1 VLFPV
6 SYLLTSL
13 SLDNKNLS
21 ASQTWSTWL
30 NWRLR
35 YNYFRFG
42 KQTFVILEFYFRFRF
57 RPYCRNPH
65 NILHKVVK
73 FDLYRTTESVIDFS
87 RWSHKYN
94 STSGFLFV
102 NATAFKRSKSISKPN
117 FVDVSQFT
125 AEITILPFW
134 KNKRPQYWNSTSGF
148 DFDYIVAIY
157 VLFASGCPK
166 SSKSDCLLRK
176 YDVMSILKMAAA
188 VAQYYFRFCFCW
200 CHCLQKVTIY
210 QQTKFRRHIS
220 ICGWAITISVSE
232 KTNVRHIACSFCTRP
247 LNSIQIGPL
256 TAEIW
261 RHNRFLMMAAAAA
274 QYYFRIRICWYHCFQ
289 KVQVYQQTK
298 FRRHVSIYVV
308 VVVIA

>member
-1 VLFPV
+1 MLFPV

-102 NATAFKRSKSISKPN
+102 NATAFKRSKSISKSN

-125 AEITILPFW
+125 AEITTPVLEKQTSAILEFYFW
-134 KNKRPQYWNSTSGF
+134 FRFRLYRRNLRVICIRLPKIIQVGLSIAEIWRHVYFKDGGRGRSILFS
-148 DFDYIVAIY
+148 
-157 VLFASGCPK
+157 VLFLLMSLPSEGHNLSANQI
-166 SSKSDCLLRK
+166 SSTYLNLWLS
-176 YDVMSILKMAAA
+176 YN
-188 VAQYYFRFCFCW
+188 YFRFG
-200 CHCLQKVTIY
+200 K
-210 QQTKFRRHIS
+210 
-220 ICGWAITISVSE
+220 
-232 KTNVRHIACSFCTRP
+232 KTNVRHIACSFCTGP

-274 QYYFRIRICWYHCFQ
+274 QYYFRFRICWYHCFQ